1 MREEKLNELK
11 NQILNIFKM
20 NSALELI
27 YWDMQTKMPKKAI
40 EQRSSII
47 EYLSGEVFKMVTS
60 DEIGKLL
67 DYFVGNIEGLSESDK
82 AIIKYARKEYDE
94 TKKIPEDR
102 YRAFV
107 LEQALSESAWE
118 EAKEKK
124 DFEIFKPHLK
134 KIIDFQREF
143 INYWGYKDNK
153 YDTLL
158 DKYEEGL
165 TVKKLD
171 KIFDELKNGI
181 IKLLDKIEKSDKKI
195 NRDFLFG
202 NFDKKSQE
210 KIAVFIL
217 NKMGYD
223 FKAGRLDESVHPF
236 TTSFGNKD
244 VRITTNYDNKDFTS
258 ALFSSIHEG
267 GHGIFDQSVPE
278 KLQGTGLDTSLSMS
292 IHESQSRFY
301 ENIIGRSKEFW
312 EYFFPFVKYEFKE
325 FKDIELEE
333 FYEAINYVEPSLIR
347 TEADELTYSL
357 HIIIRY
363 EIEKAL
369 INGDLDIDDVKEEW
383 NRKYKQYLGVEPKD
397 DSEGILQDVH
407 WSDGSFGYF
416 PSYALGNLY
425 GAQMLHTMKKEY
437 KDMYDDIRNGKLD
450 GIRMWL
456 YENVHKYGAIYS
468 PSKLIKNISNE
479 ELNCKYFLDYLQKKY
494 TDIYK

>member
-11 NQILNIFKM
+11 SHILNISKM

-47 EYLSGEVFKMVTS
+47 EYLSGEVFKMTTS
-60 DEIGKLL
+60 DELGKIL

-82 AIIKYARKEYDE
+82 AIIKYAKKEYDE

-102 YRAFV
+102 YREFV
-107 LEQALSESAWE
+107 VAQALSESAWE

-134 KIIDFQREF
+134 KMIDFQREF
-143 INYWGYKDNK
+143 VEYWGYKDNK

-181 IKLLDKIEKSDKKI
+181 IKILDKIEKSNKKI

-210 KIAVFIL
+210 KVAVFIL

-223 FKAGRLDESVHPF
+223 FKAGRLDESIHPF
-236 TTSFGNKD
+236 TISFGNKD
-244 VRITTNYDNKDFTS
+244 VRITTNYDNIDFTS

-267 GHGIFDQSVPE
+267 GHGIFDQNIPE
-278 KLQGTGLDTSLSMS
+278 ELQGTGLDASLSMS

-301 ENIIGRSKEFW
+301 ENIIGRSKDFW

-325 FKDIELEE
+325 FNDIELEE

-347 TEADELTYSL
+347 TEADELTYNL

-383 NRKYKQYLGVEPKD
+383 NKKYKQYLGVEPKD

-437 KDMYDDIRNGKLD
+437 KGMCEDIRKGELE

-468 PSKLIKNISNE
+468 PSELIKIISNE
-479 ELNCKYFLDYLQKKY
+479 DLNCKYFLDYLEEKY
-494 TDIYK
+494 MAIYK

>member
-1 MREEKLNELK
+1 MRKTKLNELK
-11 NQILNIFKM
+11 SYIESISKM

-40 EQRSSII
+40 EQRSGII
-47 EYLSGEVFKMVTS
+47 EHISGEIFRMTTS
-60 DEIGKLL
+60 DRMGELL
-67 DYFVGNIEGLSESDK
+67 DYFVHNIEGLSEKDK
-82 AIIKYARKEYDE
+82 AIIKHARKEYDE
-94 TKKIPEDR
+94 TKKIPEER
-102 YRAFV
+102 YREFV
-107 LEQALSESAWE
+107 IAQALSEGAWE

-134 KIIDFQREF
+134 RMIDFQREF
-143 INYWGYKDNK
+143 VEYWGYKDNK

-181 IKLLDKIEKSDKKI
+181 IKILNKIEKSGKQV
-195 NRDFLFG
+195 NRDFLLG
-202 NFDKKSQE
+202 RFDKNSQE
-210 KIAVFIL
+210 KFALFIL

-223 FKAGRLDESVHPF
+223 LKAGRLDESMHPF
-236 TTSFGNKD
+236 TISFGNKD
-244 VRITTNYDNKDFTS
+244 VRITTNYDNEDFTS

-267 GHGIFDQSVPE
+267 GHGIFDQDVPDD
-278 KLQGTGLDTSLSMS
+278 LQRTGLDTSLSMS

-301 ENIIGRSKEFW
+301 ENILGRSKEFW
-312 EYFFPFVKYEFKE
+312 EYFFPFAKYEFSE
-325 FKDIELEE
+325 FKDISLEE

-347 TEADELTYSL
+347 TEADELTYSI

-369 INGDLDIDDVKEEW
+369 INGDLDIDDVKEVW
-383 NRKYKQYLGVEPKD
+383 NRKYKDYLGVEPKN
-397 DSEGILQDVH
+397 DSEGILQDIH

-416 PSYALGNLY
+416 PSYALGNIY

-437 KDMYDDIRNGKLD
+437 QGIYDDIRNGELG
-450 GIRMWL
+450 GIHMWL
-456 YENVHKYGAIYS
+456 YENVHKYGAMYS
-468 PSKLIKNISNE
+468 PSEIIKNISNE
-479 ELNCKYFLDYLQKKY
+479 DLSCKYFLDYLEKKY
-494 TDIYK
+494 LSIYK

>member
-11 NQILNIFKM
+11 SHILNISKM

-47 EYLSGEVFKMVTS
+47 EYLSGEVFKMTTS
-60 DEIGKLL
+60 DELGKIL

-82 AIIKYARKEYDE
+82 AIIKYAKKEYDE

-102 YRAFV
+102 YREFV
-107 LEQALSESAWE
+107 VAQALSESAWE

-134 KIIDFQREF
+134 KMIDFQREF
-143 INYWGYKDNK
+143 VEYWGYKDNK

-181 IKLLDKIEKSDKKI
+181 IKILDKIEKSNKKI

-210 KIAVFIL
+210 KVAVFIL

-223 FKAGRLDESVHPF
+223 FKAGRLDESIHPF
-236 TTSFGNKD
+236 TISFGNKD
-244 VRITTNYDNKDFTS
+244 VRITTNYDNMDFTS

-267 GHGIFDQSVPE
+267 GHGIFDQNVPE

-325 FKDIELEE
+325 FNDIELEE

-347 TEADELTYSL
+347 TEADELTYNL

-383 NRKYKQYLGVEPKD
+383 NKKYKQYLGVEPKD

-437 KDMYDDIRNGKLD
+437 KGMCEDIRKGELE

-468 PSKLIKNISNE
+468 PSELIKIISNE
-479 ELNCKYFLDYLQKKY
+479 DLNCKYFLDYLEEKY
-494 TDIYK
+494 MAIYK

>member
-1 MREEKLNELK
+1 MREAKLRELK
-11 NQILNIFKM
+11 SYIESISKM

-40 EQRSSII
+40 EQRSGII
-47 EYLSGEVFKMVTS
+47 EHLSGEIFRMTTS
-60 DEIGKLL
+60 DRMGELL
-67 DYFVGNIEGLSESDK
+67 DYFVCNVEGLSDKDK
-82 AIIKYARKEYDE
+82 AIIKHARKEYDE
-94 TKKIPEDR
+94 TKKIPEER
-102 YRAFV
+102 YREFV
-107 LEQALSESAWE
+107 IAQALSEGAWE

-134 KIIDFQREF
+134 KMIDFQREF
-143 INYWGYKDNK
+143 VEYWGYKDNK

-171 KIFDELKNGI
+171 KTFDELKNGI
-181 IKLLDKIEKSDKKI
+181 IKILNKIEKSGKQV
-195 NRDFLFG
+195 NRDFLLG
-202 NFDKKSQE
+202 KFDKKSQE
-210 KIAVFIL
+210 KFALFVL

-223 FKAGRLDESVHPF
+223 FKAGRLDESMHPF
-236 TTSFGNKD
+236 TISFGNKD
-244 VRITTNYDNKDFTS
+244 VRITTNYDNEDFTS

-267 GHGIFDQSVPE
+267 GHGIFDQDVPE
-278 KLQGTGLDTSLSMS
+278 ELQRTGLDTSLSMS

-301 ENIIGRSKEFW
+301 ENILGRSKEFW
-312 EYFFPFVKYEFKE
+312 EYFFPFAKYEFNE
-325 FKDIELEE
+325 FKDVSLEE

-383 NRKYKQYLGVEPKD
+383 NKKYKDYLGVDPKN
-397 DSEGILQDVH
+397 DSEGILQDIH

-416 PSYALGNLY
+416 PSYALGNIY
-425 GAQMLHTMKKEY
+425 GAQMIHIMKKEY
-437 KDMYDDIRNGKLD
+437 KGMYDDIRNGELG
-450 GIRMWL
+450 GIHMWL
-456 YENVHKYGAIYS
+456 YEKVHKYGAMYS
-468 PSKLIKNISNE
+468 PSELIKNISSE
-479 ELNCKYFLDYLQKKY
+479 ELSCKYFLDYLEKKY
-494 TDIYK
+494 LRIYK

>member
-11 NQILNIFKM
+11 SHILNISKM

-47 EYLSGEVFKMVTS
+47 ECLSGEVFKMTTS
-60 DEIGKLL
+60 DELGKIL

-82 AIIKYARKEYDE
+82 AIIKYAKKEYDE

-102 YRAFV
+102 YREFV
-107 LEQALSESAWE
+107 VAQALSESAWE

-134 KIIDFQREF
+134 KMIDFQREF
-143 INYWGYKDNK
+143 VEYWGYKDNK

-181 IKLLDKIEKSDKKI
+181 IKILDKIEKSNKKI

-210 KIAVFIL
+210 KVAVFIL

-223 FKAGRLDESVHPF
+223 FKAGRLDESIHPF
-236 TTSFGNKD
+236 TISFGNKD
-244 VRITTNYDNKDFTS
+244 VRITTNYDNMDFTS

-267 GHGIFDQSVPE
+267 GHGIFDQNIPE
-278 KLQGTGLDTSLSMS
+278 ELQGTGLDASLSMS

-301 ENIIGRSKEFW
+301 ENIIGRSKDFW

-325 FKDIELEE
+325 FNDIELEE

-347 TEADELTYSL
+347 TEADELTYNL

-383 NRKYKQYLGVEPKD
+383 NKKYKQYLGVEPKD

-437 KDMYDDIRNGKLD
+437 KGMCEDIRKGELE

-468 PSKLIKNISNE
+468 PSELIKIISNE
-479 ELNCKYFLDYLQKKY
+479 DLNCKYFLDYLEEKY
-494 TDIYK
+494 MAIYK

>member
-11 NQILNIFKM
+11 NHILNISKM

-47 EYLSGEVFKMVTS
+47 EYLSGEVFKMTTS
-60 DEIGKLL
+60 DDFGKIL

-102 YRAFV
+102 YREFV
-107 LEQALSESAWE
+107 VAQALSESAWE

-134 KIIDFQREF
+134 KIVDFQKEF

-181 IKLLDKIEKSDKKI
+181 IKILDKIEKSNKKI
-195 NRDFLFG
+195 NRDFLIG

-210 KIAVFIL
+210 KVAVFIL

-236 TTSFGNKD
+236 TISFGNKD
-244 VRITTNYDNKDFTS
+244 VRITTNYNNKDFTS

-267 GHGIFDQSVPE
+267 GHGIFDQGVPE
-278 KLQGTGLDTSLSMS
+278 ELQGTGLDTSLSMS

-312 EYFFPFVKYEFKE
+312 EYFFPFVKYEYKE
-325 FKDIELEE
+325 FNDVELEE
-333 FYEAINYVEPSLIR
+333 FYEAINYVKPSLIR

-383 NRKYKQYLGVEPKD
+383 NKKYKQYLGVEPKN

-425 GAQMLHTMKKEY
+425 GAQMLHAMKKEY
-437 KDMYDDIRNGKLD
+437 SNMYEDIRNGELD

-468 PSKLIKNISNE
+468 PSELIKNISNE
-479 ELNCKYFLDYLQKKY
+479 ELNCKYFLDYLENKY
-494 TDIYK
+494 AEIYK

>member
-11 NQILNIFKM
+11 SHILNISKM

-47 EYLSGEVFKMVTS
+47 EYLSGEVFKMTTS
-60 DEIGKLL
+60 DELGKIL

-82 AIIKYARKEYDE
+82 AIIKYAKKEYDE

-102 YRAFV
+102 YREFV
-107 LEQALSESAWE
+107 VAQALSESAWE

-134 KIIDFQREF
+134 KMIDFQREF
-143 INYWGYKDNK
+143 VEYWGYKDNK

-181 IKLLDKIEKSDKKI
+181 IKILDKIEKSNKKI

-210 KIAVFIL
+210 KVAVFIL

-223 FKAGRLDESVHPF
+223 FKAGRLDESIHPF
-236 TTSFGNKD
+236 TISFGNKD
-244 VRITTNYDNKDFTS
+244 VRITTNYDNMDFTS

-267 GHGIFDQSVPE
+267 GHGIFDQNIPE
-278 KLQGTGLDTSLSMS
+278 ELQGTGLDASLSMS

-301 ENIIGRSKEFW
+301 ENIIGRSKDFW

-325 FKDIELEE
+325 FNDIELEE

-347 TEADELTYSL
+347 TEADELTYNL

-383 NRKYKQYLGVEPKD
+383 NKKYKQYLGVEPKD

-437 KDMYDDIRNGKLD
+437 KGMCEDIRKGELE

-468 PSKLIKNISNE
+468 PSELIKIISNE
-479 ELNCKYFLDYLQKKY
+479 DLNCKYFLDYLEEKY
-494 TDIYK
+494 MAIYK